1 MSIQIYLVYL
11 HHKTSNYM
19 RYTKEELNQLEREIT
34 TAERNFH
41 NAVCENLK
49 NGKVYK
55 VRSDNEEDEEE
66 ENCDGLRV
74 TIIGRHDSLVELVV
88 DAIKY
93 GKDFGTSVS
102 NYGVKIHVAREDYKK
117 CDTWYP
123 IYICGST
130 EVTYIYSQIE
140 WET

>member
-1 MSIQIYLVYL
+1 
-11 HHKTSNYM
+11 M
-19 RYTKEELNQLEREIT
+19 RYTKEELKQLEREIT
-34 TAERNFH
+34 TAEQKFH

-49 NGKVYK
+49 DGKVYK
-55 VRSDNEEDEEE
+55 IRSDNEENEDE

-93 GKDFGTSVS
+93 NKDSKGF
-102 NYGVKIHVAREDYKK
+102 NKIEIHVVREDYEK
-117 CDTWYP
+117 CNTWCP